1 MIFKTILNAVK
12 PFRLISLIV
21 MYALGAGIVQ
31 YVEHIR
37 TWTGCIQGGLLLLM
51 VGLSLDL
58 LALLHTLSDHQRFP
72 EGMSLNVVKRTRL
85 VAALTAASFLTIA
98 TTIFI
103 SWVVECLLWQGLG
116 FLLSAF
122 IAAGVAYYLSRVMD
136 ALRPFQ
142 IFIEAIFF
150 IVTPPALAFFLQSHE
165 SHRLLT
171 MAVIGLIPTFLAFRL
186 LVQLKQSPD
195 DLHYG
200 RKTIVTEIGWEKAMV
215 LHNAMIL
222 LSYLLM
228 ALCAILGFPWFLLW
242 PVFLTLPIGLLEIW
256 LMERVRLGKK
266 PLWRVMQVASAS
278 VFFIPIYLLGFAFWI
293 R

>member
-1 MIFKTILNAVK
+1 MTFKTIVNAVK

-31 YVEHIR
+31 YVDRIR
-37 TWTGCIQGGLLLLM
+37 TWTGCIQGGLFLIM
-51 VGLSLDL
+51 VGISLDL
-58 LALLHTLSDHQRFP
+58 LVLLHTLLDHQRIP
-72 EGMSLNVVKRTRL
+72 EGMSLNAVKRTRL
-85 VAALTAASFLTIA
+85 VAALTAASFLTVA

-103 SWVVECLLWQGLG
+103 GWVVEHLLWQGLG
-116 FLLSAF
+116 FLLFAF
-122 IAAGVAYYLSRVMD
+122 IAVGVVYFLSQVMD

-150 IVTPPALAFFLQSHE
+150 VVTPPALAFFLQTQV

-171 MAVIGLIPTFLAFRL
+171 MAVIGLIPVYLAFRL
-186 LVQLKQSPD
+186 LVQLKGFPD
-195 DLHYG
+195 DLRHG
-200 RKTIVTEIGWEKAMV
+200 RITIVTEIGWEKAMV
-215 LHNAMIL
+215 LHNVMIL
-222 LSYLLM
+222 LSYFLM